1 VISYVLAHDALSQ
14 ELDILSKDGRFND
27 VEFKPFVID
36 EDSVR
41 FHGVDYSFDVET
53 ELTIELIC
61 NECIVL
67 EGRKCVRITTAC
79 SLLSPME
86 NKSVSLRED
95 WYIVKEEEE

>member
-1 VISYVLAHDALSQ
+1 MIQYTLAHDALSKK
-14 ELDILSKDGRFND
+14 LDILSKDGQLND
-27 VEFKPFVID
+27 NGFKPFVID
-36 EDSVR
+36 EDSAR
-41 FHGVDYSFDVET
+41 LHGVDYTFDVET

-67 EGRKCVRITTAC
+67 EGRKCVRITTVC

-86 NKSVSLRED
+86 NKSVSLREN